1 MTRGRALGLAGSS
14 GLTLLAAVGGLRTT
28 GGFLGPSDAA
38 AATASMTSFDASF
51 ESAAL
56 RSRLH
61 FVVHLPA
68 SYATGSGRY
77 PVLYFLHGLPGN
89 ASSYQHLNW
98 VADAL
103 AQSGREAILV
113 TPQGTHTANGDPEYV
128 NWGPGDDWETAIA
141 KELPAWIDA
150 RERTLAKRSG
160 RAIIGYSAGGYGAS
174 SIGLHHPQTFSA
186 VQSWSGYFQPTDPTG
201 RKPLSFGSA
210 AENAYVNVEDL
221 VPRLATQFAR
231 YPTQFAFYVGSS
243 DPTFVPANTSLQRS
257 LTAAGVEHLFRLYS
271 GGHTTALWKAHA
283 SAWLGLAVD
292 ALTGAATL

>member
-1 MTRGRALGLAGSS
+1 MTRGRALGVAGSS
-14 GLTLLAAVGGLRTT
+14 GLTLLAALSGLRTDT
-28 GGFLGPSDAA
+28 AA
-38 AATASMTSFDASF
+38 AQTAGMTSFDASF
-51 ESAAL
+51 ESVAL

-61 FVVHLPA
+61 FQVHLPA
-68 SYATGSGRY
+68 GYASGSARY
-77 PVLYFLHGLPGN
+77 PVLYFLHGLPAN
-89 ASSYQHLNW
+89 ASSYLHLNW

-128 NWGPGDDWETAIA
+128 NWGPGEDWETALA
-141 KELPAWIDA
+141 TELPAWIDA
-150 RERTLAKRSG
+150 KERTVAERSG

-186 VQSWSGYFQPTDPTG
+186 VQSWSGYFEPTDPSG
-201 RKPLSFGSA
+201 RKTLSVGSA
-210 AENAYVNVEDL
+210 AENAYANVEHL
-221 VPRLATQFAR
+221 VPTLAKQFAR

-257 LTAAGVEHLFRLYS
+257 LTAAGVEHLFRLYA